1 MTIDLFA
8 ASFICRDAELDA
20 VFDPMSAGATIRFG
34 WWDAWASLRTA
45 LTGLIRRSFVA

>member
-20 VFDPMSAGATIRFG
+20 VFDPSSARIRSGWSEVWANLRAT
-34 WWDAWASLRTA
+34 W
-45 LTGLIRRSFVA
+45 TGLVRRSFMV

>member
-20 VFDPMSAGATIRFG
+20 VFDPGSAGGTIRFS
-34 WWDAWASLRTA
+34 WSDAWASLRAA
-45 LTGLIRRSFVA
+45 LTTLIRRSFLA